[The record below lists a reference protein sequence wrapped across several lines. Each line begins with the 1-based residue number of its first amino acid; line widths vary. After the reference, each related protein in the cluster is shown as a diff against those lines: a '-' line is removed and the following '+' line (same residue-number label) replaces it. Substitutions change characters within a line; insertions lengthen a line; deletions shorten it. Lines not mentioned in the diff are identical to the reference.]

1 MGDFQ
6 KSETWT
12 KSWKRENVVSKSQKW
27 SKSPFRALHGFPPR
41 VTDENSEMDGGAAG
55 APSPELM
62 RWFCFLSLLH
72 QHQCAED
79 DLIAAIA
86 GWQSLRPPR
95 VLDFYKKFD
104 LPDPASCPW
113 ALIWQTPSDPS
124 FRKFLGLPVYAFRRL
139 CRRFSKAYTAELH
152 MDRARPGRPRTMDPV
167 SIVAMVLHYI
177 RKGVAQEQLQFVFG
191 ITAAVLC
198 RELQRG
204 LRVLMQVLRRWKRAR
219 VLWPSPQQMRQYA
232 DMIERRHGTNL
243 RNVIGFVD
251 GLNLQMQNKADPLEQ
266 NLYPPPPGRS

>member
-1 MGDFQ
+1 
-6 KSETWT
+6 
-12 KSWKRENVVSKSQKW
+12 
-27 SKSPFRALHGFPPR
+27 
-41 VTDENSEMDGGAAG
+41 
-55 APSPELM
+55 
-62 RWFCFLSLLH
+62 
-72 QHQCAED
+72 
-79 DLIAAIA
+79 
-86 GWQSLRPPR
+86 
-95 VLDFYKKFD
+95 
-104 LPDPASCPW
+104 
-113 ALIWQTPSDPS
+113 
-124 FRKFLGLPVYAFRRL
+124 
-139 CRRFSKAYTAELH
+139 
-152 MDRARPGRPRTMDPV
+152 MDPV